1 MGRVLCRIVNSG
13 INVCMTTHS
22 DLIIL
27 HFNKKIA
34 LNNNSENEELMEK
47 YNYSYE
53 DLLDYRK
60 VRVYQFNTEVF
71 RAKKRTILE
80 EVECGVNGFAVPT
93 FKDTLDD
100 ITDEAYNIQE

>member
-1 MGRVLCRIVNSG
+1 M
-13 INVCMTTHS
+13 
-22 DLIIL
+22 
-27 HFNKKIA
+27 IA

-80 EVECGVNGFAVPT
+80 ELNVVLMG
-93 FKDTLDD
+93 LQYQLLM
-100 ITDEAYNIQE
+100 IL